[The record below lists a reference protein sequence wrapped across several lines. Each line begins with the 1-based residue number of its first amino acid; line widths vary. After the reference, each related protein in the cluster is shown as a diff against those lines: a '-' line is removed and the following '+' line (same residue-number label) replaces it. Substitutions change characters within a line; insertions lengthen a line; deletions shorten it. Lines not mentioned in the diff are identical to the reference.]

1 MSQNLLAPEITRVA
15 YQKRHSLVS
24 ANDLL
29 AKNFSKSSR
38 PLSWSGLP
46 RLRSKSQNDMKNV
59 SSLVFRV
66 ILIGSKGV
74 GKSSIVHRYLTNTF
88 SEAYRPTVSD
98 IYEKTVMR
106 SDGDVQ
112 NMFKIY
118 DTAGDLQY
126 EFPAM
131 FNITVAEGDMFALVY
146 SVENR
151 KSFEGIKSLWEN
163 IVKLKEDR
171 KEALPFVVVANKADV
186 SATRRKVSED
196 EGRQLSEEIDCPY
209 VEVSAKTG
217 FKVESIYN
225 HLLEVRDT
233 MEKGKSNEPVPLCAG
248 RTSRCYGMN
257 TDMPPDKELEF
268 SNQQRPALK
277 GKVKSCIVM

>member
-1 MSQNLLAPEITRVA
+1 MSQNYLTPEITRVA

-24 ANDLL
+24 PNEIL
-29 AKNFSKSSR
+29 AKSFAKSNR
-38 PLSWSGLP
+38 PLSFSGFP
-46 RLRSKSQNDMKNV
+46 RIRSKSQNDAKNV

-74 GKSSIVHRYLTNTF
+74 GKSSIIHRYLADTF
-88 SEAYRPTVSD
+88 NEAYRPTVSD

-106 SDGDVQ
+106 SEGDAL

-131 FNITVAEGDMFALVY
+131 FTITVAEGDMFALVY

-151 KSFEGIKSLWEN
+151 RSFDTIKSVWQN
-163 IVKLKEDR
+163 IIQLKEEKKD
-171 KEALPFVVVANKADV
+171 ELPFVLVANKADV
-186 SATRRKVSED
+186 SATRRKVSEA
-196 EGRQLSEEIDCPY
+196 EGIELSEEIDCPY

-217 FKVESIYN
+217 FKVDSIYN
-225 HLLEVRDT
+225 HLLDVRDAI
-233 MEKGKSNEPVPLCAG
+233 EKGKTSSDPAPLCAG
-248 RTSRCYGMN
+248 KSVKNDSTTEPQG
-257 TDMPPDKELEF
+257 PPASEF
-268 SNQQRPALK
+268 SQRRPSIK
-277 GKVKSCIVM
+277 PKMKSCVVM

>member
-1 MSQNLLAPEITRVA
+1 MNQNYLAPEITSVS
-15 YQKRHSLVS
+15 YQKRHSLV
-24 ANDLL
+24 ATNDLL
-29 AKNFSKSSR
+29 TKNFRRQSR
-38 PLSWSGLP
+38 PLSFSGFP
-46 RLRSKSQNDMKNV
+46 RLRSKSQNDMKDV

-66 ILIGSKGV
+66 IVIGSKGV
-74 GKSSIVHRYLTNTF
+74 GKSSIIHRYLTDTF

-106 SDGDVQ
+106 SNSDTL

-151 KSFEGIKSLWEN
+151 KSFEIIRSIWQN
-163 IVKLKEDR
+163 IVKLKEESKD
-171 KEALPFVVVANKADV
+171 ALPFVLVANKADV
-186 SATRRKVSED
+186 SATRRRVT
-196 EGRQLSEEIDCPY
+196 EGEGLELSEEIDCPY

-217 FKVESIYN
+217 FKIDSIYT
-225 HLLEVRDT
+225 HLLEVREAI
-233 MEKGKSNEPVPLCAG
+233 EKGDNNGLLPLSDP
-248 RTSRCYGMN
+248 TVLPTTN
-257 TDMPPDKELEF
+257 VLDLP
-268 SNQQRPALK
+268 NQRRPSLKVK
-277 GKVKSCIVM
+277 GKGCVIM

>member
-1 MSQNLLAPEITRVA
+1 MSQNYLAPEITSVS
-15 YQKRHSLVS
+15 YQKRHSL
-24 ANDLL
+24 AATNDLL
-29 AKNFSKSSR
+29 TKNLRRQSR
-38 PLSWSGLP
+38 PLSFSGFA
-46 RLRSKSQNDMKNV
+46 RFRSKSQADLKNV

-74 GKSSIVHRYLTNTF
+74 GKSSIIHRYLTDTF
-88 SEAYRPTVSD
+88 SEVYRPTVSD

-106 SDGDVQ
+106 SDGDAL

-151 KSFEGIKSLWEN
+151 KSFEGIRKVWQN
-163 IVKLKEDR
+163 IVKLKDES
-171 KEALPFVVVANKADV
+171 KETFPFVLVANKADV
-186 SATRRKVSED
+186 SATRRKVT
-196 EGRQLSEEIDCPY
+196 EGEGLELSEEIDCPY

-217 FKVESIYN
+217 FKIDSIYT
-225 HLLEVRDT
+225 HLLEERDAI
-233 MEKGKSNEPVPLCAG
+233 EKGNNNGLLPLSEAAVLP
-248 RTSRCYGMN
+248 T
-257 TDMPPDKELEF
+257 KELELPD
-268 SNQQRPALK
+268 QRRHSLK
-277 GKVKSCIVM
+277 AKRKSCIIM